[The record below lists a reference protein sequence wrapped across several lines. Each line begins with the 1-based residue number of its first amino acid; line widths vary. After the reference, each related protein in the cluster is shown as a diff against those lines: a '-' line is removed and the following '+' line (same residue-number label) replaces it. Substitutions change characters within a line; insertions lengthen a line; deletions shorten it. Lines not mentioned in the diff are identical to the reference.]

1 MRKKILPFIAAI
13 IAIALLAGCSSA
25 NSSSKADV
33 KPEEKI
39 SAGEI
44 IVGTWY
50 AEIDMSYLEERLFQ
64 NEKELNGYFIPE
76 SFTVPLVFEF
86 SSDGGYTVSLKS
98 EETKSQLTLLTEKIK
113 NALKNY
119 FTDAFSLENSADALD
134 KFLREQKISIDDMT
148 EDVLNK
154 NAFVKTLYGVEYQG
168 LYKIQNDKYFFGRDE
183 AELDSLQKYAAF
195 EIKGK
200 TEISIV
206 EIVEIGDEGIET
218 LKKALPI
225 TIKKQ

>member
-168 LYKIQNDKYFFGRDE
+168 LYKVQNDKYFFGRDE

>member
-98 EETKSQLTLLTEKIK
+98 EEAKSQLTLLTEKIK

>member
-98 EETKSQLTLLTEKIK
+98 EEAKSQLTLLTEKIK

-168 LYKIQNDKYFFGRDE
+168 LYKVQNDKYFFGRDE